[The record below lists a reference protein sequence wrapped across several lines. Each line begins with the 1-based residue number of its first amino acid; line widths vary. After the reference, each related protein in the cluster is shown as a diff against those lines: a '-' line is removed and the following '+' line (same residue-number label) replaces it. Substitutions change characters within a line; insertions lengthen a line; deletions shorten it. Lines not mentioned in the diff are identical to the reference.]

1 MVRTRIML
9 GLLALGMCAAVAPRA
24 DAQVI
29 VRGYPPPPP
38 PYGREEIY
46 LGHAHVDGPVD
57 HDNIRVSR
65 YAGRF
70 HSIILRVDTA
80 PIQFDRVII
89 HYGDGEAQVLP
100 VREVIVPGRDS
111 QWIQLPGGERRI
123 YSLELWYARTQP
135 SPVKPEVQLFGRP

>member
-1 MVRTRIML
+1 MRTVA
-9 GLLALGMCAAVAPRA
+9 LAVVALTMAMGAAQTLRA
-24 DAQVI
+24 QEI
-29 VRGYPPPPP
+29 VRVYPGPPPP
-38 PYGREEIY
+38 PYPREEIY

-70 HSIILRVDTA
+70 HSIILRVDAA

-89 HYGDGEAQVLP
+89 HYADGEAQVLP

-111 QWIQLPGGERRI
+111 RWIQLPGGERRI
-123 YSLELWYARTQP
+123 YSLELYYARTQP
-135 SPVKPEVQLFGRP
+135 SEVKPEVQLFGRP

>member
-1 MVRTRIML
+1 MAM
-9 GLLALGMCAAVAPRA
+9 GAAQTLRA
-24 DAQVI
+24 QEI
-29 VRGYPPPPP
+29 VRVYPGPPPP
-38 PYGREEIY
+38 PYPREEIY

-70 HSIILRVDTA
+70 HSIILRVDAA

-89 HYGDGEAQVLP
+89 HYADGEAQVLP

-111 QWIQLPGGERRI
+111 RWIQLPGGERRI
-123 YSLELWYARTQP
+123 YSLELYYARTQP
-135 SPVKPEVQLFGRP
+135 SEVKPEVQLFGRP